1 MVRRR
6 SRVRIPS
13 SAPKKAPLNTVLFL
27 ELCVRKLC
35 LLGYISFI
43 VFVPYRR
50 TLRLFPLIPCLTVLF
65 LELCVRKLCLLGYIS
80 FIVFVPYRQTL
91 RRLVITRFLCLRF
104 HFRYAFEVGFG
115 QKSFFVGNGDTHK
128 LILSILFR
136 RDIQHKRYLGIFFA
150 DIHTVNY

>member
-13 SAPKKAPLNTVLFL
+13 SAPKKAPCLTVLFL
-27 ELCVRKLC
+27 ELRVRKLC

-50 TLRLFPLIPCLTVLF
+50 TLRLFSLIPCLTVLF

-80 FIVFVPYRQTL
+80 FIVFVRFGQAL
-91 RRLVITRFLCLRF
+91 RRLVITC
-104 HFRYAFEVGFG
+104 
-115 QKSFFVGNGDTHK
+115 FFVPSLPFPLCFQGRLWSK
-128 LILSILFR
+128 VLFR
-136 RDIQHKRYLGIFFA
+136 RQRRCPQAYH
-150 DIHTVNY
+150 